1 MEKKNIP
8 ELRFKG
14 FEDEWELKT
23 LGELA
28 IFNPKSTLPR
38 KFKYVDLE
46 SVLGTEMVGYTIH
59 SKKSAP
65 SRAQR
70 LATYGDVFFQT
81 VRPYQRNNLLFEIKE
96 NDYVF
101 STGYAQLRP
110 IMSGSFLFALI
121 QKDSFV
127 QKVLDECTGTSFPAI
142 SSRSL
147 SNISVNYS
155 DNLFEQEKIGLLFKN
170 IDKKLEL
177 EKEKHKKL
185 KDFKNSMLKDMFPKE
200 GESIPKLRFDGFDG
214 QWSTYELS
222 ELGHKYTSLTGKT
235 KKDFGHG
242 SARYITFINVLEN
255 PISKIDG
262 VEKIEIDNN
271 QTSVKKGDIFFNISS
286 ETYDEVGLSSV
297 WTYDMDNYYLNS
309 FCTGFRPNVNLDSY
323 FISYLLRSETLRK
336 QITKLAQGIS
346 RINISQTKLLNI
358 KLLIPE
364 YQEQE
369 KIGNF
374 FKNLDQKIEASE
386 EKIKK
391 IEDFKKSLMEKM
403 FV

>member
-185 KDFKNSMLKDMFPKE
+185 KDFKKSMLEDMFPKE
-200 GESIPKLRFDGFDG
+200 GESIPKLRFDGFEG
-214 QWSTYELS
+214 NWINNKVKGLLSYEQPGNYIVASDKYKSSGIPVLTANKS
-222 ELGHKYTSLTGKT
+222 FILGYTDENNIYNKGECIIFDDFTMDLKFVDFPFMVKSSAIKILTSISV
-235 KKDFGHG
+235 DLYFM
-242 SARYITFINVLEN
+242 YIL
-255 PISKIDG
+255 
-262 VEKIEIDNN
+262 
-271 QTSVKKGDIFFNISS
+271 
-286 ETYDEVGLSSV
+286 LSSLELEAESHKRH
-297 WTYDMDNYYLNS
+297 YIS
-309 FCTGFRPNVNLDSY
+309 FIQEL
-323 FISYLLRSETLRK
+323 E
-336 QITKLAQGIS
+336 
-346 RINISQTKLLNI
+346 
-358 KLLIPE
+358 LLIPSLE
-364 YQEQE
+364 EQE